1 MIALSRPELN
11 RQPGSNT
18 PGAWRMKKILK
29 TAGIAVGAV
38 VVALIAVV
46 VLLVVKQQIDAS
58 KPLLDD
64 DYYESF
70 ASPAPLEK
78 KYARRGGQNVAYT
91 EFSVE
96 KSVIGKIGA
105 WYPQQLESD
114 GARYPMVVVVN
125 GSNTKA
131 SMYKPFFER
140 LASWGFVVVGTEDGQ
155 AGTGETTSVALDF
168 MLNAP
173 RDSVLHGR
181 IDADNIGVVGYSQG
195 GAGAIRAVTEHGNSG
210 AFKTIFTGSA
220 AYAAL
225 AKNMGWGYDIAKVT
239 IPYFMTAGTGTSEDA
254 GVKDTSSEFG
264 GVAPLSSLADN
275 YNQMPGCALKVRARV
290 AGAEHWQI
298 QMLTD
303 GYMTAWMR
311 YQLQADPEAASVFIG
326 DKAELLVN
334 RKWQDVEK
342 NR

>member
-1 MIALSRPELN
+1 MKLLPSRTTVGTLLALAAAAL
-11 RQPGSNT
+11 T
-18 PGAWRMKKILK
+18 
-29 TAGIAVGAV
+29 
-38 VVALIAVV
+38 ALILRTPAS
-46 VLLVVKQQIDAS
+46 LV
-58 KPLLDD
+58 
-64 DYYESF
+64 
-70 ASPAPLEK
+70 
-78 KYARRGGQNVAYT
+78 
-91 EFSVE
+91 
-96 KSVIGKIGA
+96 
-105 WYPQQLESD
+105 
-114 GARYPMVVVVN
+114 
-125 GSNTKA
+125 
-131 SMYKPFFER
+131 
-140 LASWGFVVVGTEDGQ
+140 GQ
-155 AGTGETTSVALDF
+155 AAIVAAGLLLLWLALDF

-275 YNQMPGCALKVRARV
+275 YNQMPGGALKVRARV